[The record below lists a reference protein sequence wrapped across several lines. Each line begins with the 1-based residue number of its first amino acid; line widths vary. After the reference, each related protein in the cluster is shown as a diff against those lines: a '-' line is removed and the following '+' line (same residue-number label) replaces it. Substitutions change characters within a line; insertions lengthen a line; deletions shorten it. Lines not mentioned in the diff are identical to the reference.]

1 MKTLKIIAVNLL
13 LLLAASN
20 TVMASE
26 DELLVV
32 APADL
37 NQYWTVTKRK
47 APTYPRTQLRQGIEG
62 CVTLGFIIEANGKVS
77 SPKVIAAEPGRVF
90 AAAAIKAIKRWRF
103 EPSGS
108 NASATPVYTTQTL
121 NFDVAGN
128 GSDSRL
134 ESVQTCGSA

>member
-1 MKTLKIIAVNLL
+1 MNTLKFIGVSLL
-13 LLLAASN
+13 LLLTASS
-20 TVMASE
+20 TVTASE

-47 APTYPRTQLRQGIEG
+47 APTFPRTQLRQGIEG

-121 NFDVAGN
+121 NFEVAGN
-128 GSDSRL
+128 GSERELDAAQS
-134 ESVQTCGSA
+134 CGST